1 MGRIHS
7 INESGEI
14 LKNAA
19 VFREAY
25 RLIGFGWIYAPT
37 SLPILRSVIDL
48 VYKLWTQYRLPLARR
63 TSLEHLC
70 KGKEIC
76 K

>member
-14 LKNAA
+14 LKDVT

-25 RLIGFGWIYAPT
+25 RLIGLGWIYTPT
-37 SLPILRSVIDL
+37 SLPILGSAIDV
-48 VYKLWTQYRLPLARR
+48 VYKLWTQYRLPLTRR
-63 TSLEHLC
+63 PSLE
-70 KGKEIC
+70 
-76 K
+76 

>member
-14 LKNAA
+14 LKDVA

-25 RLIGFGWIYAPT
+25 RLIGLGWIYAPT
-37 SLPILRSVIDL
+37 RLAILSSVIDL
-48 VYKLWTQYRLPLARR
+48 VYKL
-63 TSLEHLC
+63 
-70 KGKEIC
+70 
-76 K
+76 

>member
-14 LKNAA
+14 LKDVA

-48 VYKLWTQYRLPLARR
+48 VYKLWTQYCLPLTRR
-63 TSLEHLC
+63 PSLEQLC
-70 KGKEIC
+70 KEKEIC